1 MTYAL
6 FLPEHH
12 HYCCHHHHN
21 HLSLSFSINKLE
33 ESKSYSLISECMS
46 FKQNKI
52 KGLFPFILNVKY
64 SIYTKGFI
72 STNPTKHLDSVPRVP
87 TFNIRVQTFRNQ
99 IISHFND
106 LLLYVLFDLVGAE
119 HHRRQGSLST
129 IQEYSGT

>member
-1 MTYAL
+1 MHEFNL
-6 FLPEHH
+6 
-12 HYCCHHHHN
+12 
-21 HLSLSFSINKLE
+21 NKT
-33 ESKSYSLISECMS
+33 
-46 FKQNKI
+46 
-52 KGLFPFILNVKY
+52 KGPFPFILNVKY

-99 IISHFND
+99 IIPHFND

>member
-1 MTYAL
+1 M
-6 FLPEHH
+6 
-12 HYCCHHHHN
+12 
-21 HLSLSFSINKLE
+21 LSSYLNIITIVVTIIIITSLE

-99 IISHFND
+99 ITSHLMICFCTA
-106 LLLYVLFDLVGAE
+106 LFDLVGAE